1 MTRKDCA
8 FTLEFL
14 GHNSWFVAGEQS
26 FLIDPL
32 LLPDFGNSA
41 LRPFKLHP
49 HPAIIESR
57 HLEVS
62 DVIVTHEHSD
72 HIDPRSLSLLKAGTK
87 IHVGPVF
94 PNYLAEAIVDKGLII
109 VRHSYRERFNL
120 GGIPICMY
128 PCDPATAFWEQRVSQ
143 LLIGIDDQFS
153 VSVFMAVDA
162 LISLEYLSEV
172 ESGRIHA
179 AQGLLLSNNSYIM
192 PPGGFGPLDSIFG
205 ESDTLGITGLNILSE
220 MTDVPECLQ
229 AAKIIIAGG
238 GIRRYDEFL
247 HRPFCDQQEMA
258 RLCQKIAPNLE
269 YHAPSQG
276 DRIVINYSGITF
288 ETQKKSYHSTTNFN
302 DAVPPPFEAVIIGG
316 EQLHMAPIDL
326 ELQILAK
333 VLSMS
338 PIAEHWWS
346 SNDSGPYIAI
356 FLLLGKNINDI
367 VRAVAIEGNSA
378 QVIDLEICN
387 INEGIKFAP
396 FGIACFATDFSAII
410 SGDVEIW
417 DVAGKAIKS
426 WHPPDHTLINMTSF
440 LYSYFGEQVR
450 PELARCC
457 LDSE

>member
-162 LISLEYLSEV
+162 LIVGASMQPKDY
-172 ESGRIHA
+172 
-179 AQGLLLSNNSYIM
+179 YY
-192 PPGGFGPLDSIFG
+192 P
-205 ESDTLGITGLNILSE
+205 
-220 MTDVPECLQ
+220 
-229 AAKIIIAGG
+229 
-238 GIRRYDEFL
+238 
-247 HRPFCDQQEMA
+247 
-258 RLCQKIAPNLE
+258 
-269 YHAPSQG
+269 
-276 DRIVINYSGITF
+276 
-288 ETQKKSYHSTTNFN
+288 TT
-302 DAVPPPFEAVIIGG
+302 P
-316 EQLHMAPIDL
+316 
-326 ELQILAK
+326 
-333 VLSMS
+333 
-338 PIAEHWWS
+338 
-346 SNDSGPYIAI
+346 
-356 FLLLGKNINDI
+356 
-367 VRAVAIEGNSA
+367 
-378 QVIDLEICN
+378 
-387 INEGIKFAP
+387 
-396 FGIACFATDFSAII
+396 T
-410 SGDVEIW
+410 
-417 DVAGKAIKS
+417 
-426 WHPPDHTLINMTSF
+426 
-440 LYSYFGEQVR
+440 
-450 PELARCC
+450 
-457 LDSE
+457 